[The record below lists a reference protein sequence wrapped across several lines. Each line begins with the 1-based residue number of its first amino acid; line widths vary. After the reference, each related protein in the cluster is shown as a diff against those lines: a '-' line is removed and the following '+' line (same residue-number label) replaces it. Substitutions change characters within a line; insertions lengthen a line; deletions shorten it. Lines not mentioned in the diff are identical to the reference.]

1 MADRFIT
8 VAIHTYDKA
17 VALRSLLESQD
28 IEVEFR
34 NVNIE
39 HPVVS
44 SGVRVRIREND
55 LPLALRI
62 IENRE
67 IFAEQSPVGRN
78 TDPTNPVLV
87 PVDFSDYSFD
97 AAKIA
102 FAIADKHK
110 TGIVL
115 LHTYIDP
122 YVAGNMQLTD
132 SLTYE
137 IADAD
142 SRKVIE
148 ETSRTRMTHFA
159 TRLRELIKQG
169 VLPPVKFETCVVE
182 GVPEDAVNDFTK
194 SHTPFLIVMGTRNS
208 ERKERE
214 LIGSVTAEVLDKCR
228 FSVLAI
234 PEAKALVH
242 PDKPTRVLF
251 FSNVDQEDILAMDTL
266 HRIFPDA
273 DAKVTI
279 VNIPGK
285 KRPFEKHPHEALG
298 RLRSYCET
306 NFRNFKFDTAAL
318 SLDKVIED
326 FNALEQEARFDLIV
340 VPNKKKNVFSRLFN
354 PSLAHK
360 ILFAADIPMLVI
372 PV

>member
-1 MADRFIT
+1 MDRFIT
-8 VAIHTYDKA
+8 VAIHTYDRA
-17 VALRSLLESQD
+17 VALRALLESQGV
-28 IEVEFR
+28 EVEFR

-67 IFAEQSPVGRN
+67 IFAEQPAVGRI
-78 TDPTNPVLV
+78 TDASRPLLV
-87 PVDFSDYSFD
+87 PVDFSDYSLE
-97 AAKIA
+97 AAKVA
-102 FAIADKHK
+102 FAIADKHR
-110 TGIVL
+110 TGIIL

-148 ETSRTRMTHFA
+148 ETSRTRMSHFA
-159 TRLRELIKQG
+159 ARLRDMIKQG
-169 VLPPVKFETCVVE
+169 EIPPVKFETCVVE

-194 SHTPFLIVMGTRNS
+194 GNNPFLIVMGTRCS

-214 LIGSVTAEVLDKCR
+214 MIGSVTAEVLDKCR

-234 PEAKALVH
+234 PES
-242 PDKPTRVLF
+242 DKTSLLGSLSKILF

-266 HRIFPDA
+266 HRLFPDA
-273 DAKVTI
+273 NAKVTI
-279 VNIPGK
+279 ANIPGK
-285 KRPFEKHPHEALG
+285 KRPFERKPDEALA
-298 RLRSYCET
+298 RLKAYCET
-306 NFRNFKFDTAAL
+306 NFRNFVFDTAAL
-318 SLDKVIED
+318 SLDKAVED
-326 FNALEQEARFDLIV
+326 FNALEEGSGFDLIV

>member
-1 MADRFIT
+1 M
-8 VAIHTYDKA
+8 
-17 VALRSLLESQD
+17 
-28 IEVEFR
+28 
-34 NVNIE
+34 
-39 HPVVS
+39 S

-67 IFAEQSPVGRN
+67 IFAEQPAVGRI
-78 TDPTNPVLV
+78 TDASRPLLV
-87 PVDFSDYSFD
+87 PVDFSDYSLD
-97 AAKIA
+97 AAKVA
-102 FAIADKHK
+102 FAIADKHR
-110 TGIVL
+110 TGIIL

-148 ETSRTRMTHFA
+148 ETSRTRMGHFA
-159 TRLRELIKQG
+159 ARLRDMIKQG
-169 VLPPVKFETCVVE
+169 EITPVKFETCVVE

-194 SHTPFLIVMGTRNS
+194 SNNPFLIVMGTRCS

-214 LIGSVTAEVLDKCR
+214 MIGSVTAEVLDKCR

-234 PEAKALVH
+234 PES
-242 PDKPTRVLF
+242 DKTSLLGSLSKILF
-251 FSNVDQEDILAMDTL
+251 FSNVDQEDILAIDTL
-266 HRIFPDA
+266 HRLFPDA
-273 DAKVTI
+273 NAKVTI
-279 VNIPGK
+279 ANIPGK
-285 KRPFEKHPHEALG
+285 KRPFERRPDEALA
-298 RLRSYCET
+298 RLKAYCET
-306 NFRNFKFDTAAL
+306 NFRNFVFDTAAL
-318 SLDKVIED
+318 SLDKAVED
-326 FNALEQEARFDLIV
+326 FNALEEGSGFDLIV